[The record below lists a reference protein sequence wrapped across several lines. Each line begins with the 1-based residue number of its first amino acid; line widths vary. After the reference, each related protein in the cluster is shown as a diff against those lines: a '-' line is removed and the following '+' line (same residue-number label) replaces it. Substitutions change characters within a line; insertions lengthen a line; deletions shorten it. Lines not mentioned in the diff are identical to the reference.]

1 MRFCLDSH
9 PLLMFLLKKIVILHF
24 FSLAFKLRAT
34 MSSQLSAR
42 LRLLALFAGA
52 QSYTSHLL
60 HGGFVQ
66 LVEIQRVDAVLGP
79 KYQVLI

>member
-1 MRFCLDSH
+1 MRICLDSH
-9 PLLMFLLKKIVILHF
+9 PLLMFLLKKIVSLHF

-34 MSSQLSAR
+34 MSAR